1 MPFKD
6 LNIKR
11 EGEFTIENKKEVT
24 IEDKII
30 KCVSSIK
37 FRVNELSYLKF
48 QYELHHEENQD
59 IINKINNI
67 IKVLNI
73 EFVTSIDDLN
83 ATLKG
88 LYKEDK
94 TIYKDKKEYKDVI
107 IQTDNTGNRLKEEG
121 TQIEQKVKNREV
133 QTDKTFENSVVIKK
147 DEVKGFALRQI
158 EQKVFDQF
166 KEMEKKNQ
174 EKTKAVVKKPNT
186 EIKPTIKKEEKKIKP
201 KTFDQDVMR
210 YVTKGFRD
218 LQDKRLINF
227 FDKFVKG
234 KNLKQV
240 KADIATY
247 ITNKIQ
253 NNTEEPEDAEEIY
266 KNVLKYI
273 NGINTLKDT
282 CQVVDLCNEFL
293 NLEEKVDLQI
303 NEKKKR
309 RENIELERVK
319 QQIADEENL
328 NAFL

>member
-59 IINKINNI
+59 IINKINNL

-73 EFVTSIDDLN
+73 EFTSNIDDLN

-107 IQTDNTGNRLKEEG
+107 IQTDNTRNRLKEEG
-121 TQIEQKVKNREV
+121 TQIEQEVKNRKV
-133 QTDKTFENSVVIKK
+133 QTNKTLQNSAVIEE
-147 DEVKGFALRQI
+147 DEIKGFALHEIEKRALENIREIKKELGKKMNQI
-158 EQKVFDQF
+158 P
-166 KEMEKKNQ
+166 
-174 EKTKAVVKKPNT
+174 KKPNT
-186 EIKPTIKKEEKKIKP
+186 EIKPTIKKEEKKIKTNKFEEDVMKYTT
-201 KTFDQDVMR
+201 KTFRDNQDS
-210 YVTKGFRD
+210 
-218 LQDKRLINF
+218 RLIDF
-227 FDKFVKG
+227 YDKFVKG
-234 KNLKQV
+234 KTLQRV
-240 KADIATY
+240 KADITTY

-273 NGINTLKDT
+273 NEINTLKDT
-282 CQVVDLCNEFL
+282 TTVVEICNKYL
-293 NLEEKVDLQI
+293 KLEKEVNDRI
-303 NEKKKR
+303 NESKKR
-309 RENIELERVK
+309 RENAELERAK
-319 QQIADEENL
+319 QEIVDEENL
-328 NAFL
+328 NAFI

>member
-11 EGEFTIENKKEVT
+11 EGEFTIENKKEIT

-94 TIYKDKKEYKDVI
+94 TIYKDKKEYKNVI

-121 TQIEQKVKNREV
+121 TQIKQEVKSRKV
-133 QTDKTFENSVVIKK
+133 QTDKTFQNSAVIKK
-147 DEVKGFALRQI
+147 DEIKNFALHEI
-158 EQKVFDQF
+158 EKRALKNLEEIQKEIGKKI
-166 KEMEKKNQ
+166 KEID
-174 EKTKAVVKKPNT
+174 KKPNT
-186 EIKPTIKKEEKKIKP
+186 EIKPTIKKEEKKIKTNKFEEDVMKYTT
-201 KTFDQDVMR
+201 KTFRDNQDS
-210 YVTKGFRD
+210 
-218 LQDKRLINF
+218 RLIQF
-227 FDKFVKG
+227 YDSFIKG
-234 KNLKQV
+234 KSLKQV
-240 KADIATY
+240 KADITTY

-273 NGINTLKDT
+273 NEINTLKDT
-282 CQVVDLCNEFL
+282 TTVVEICNKYLKLDQEV
-293 NLEEKVDLQI
+293 NNRI
-303 NEKKKR
+303 NEKKR
-309 RENIELERVK
+309 IRENIELEKVK
-319 QQIADEENL
+319 QQIADKENL
-328 NAFL
+328 NAFI

>member
-6 LNIKR
+6 LNIKK
-11 EGEFTIENKKEVT
+11 EGNFTIENKKEVT

-73 EFVTSIDDLN
+73 EFVSTIDDLN

-107 IQTDNTGNRLKEEG
+107 IQTEDPRNRLKEEG
-121 TQIEQKVKNREV
+121 TQIEQVVKNKKV
-133 QTDKTFENSVVIKK
+133 QTEKTLENSAVIKK
-147 DEVKGFALRQI
+147 DEIKGFAMHQIEERCFRQI
-158 EQKVFDQF
+158 DEMNKRI
-166 KEMEKKNQ
+166 KEEMKTIPKKS
-174 EKTKAVVKKPNT
+174 NT

-210 YVTKGFRD
+210 YVTKEFRD
-218 LQDKRLINF
+218 IQDKRLINF

-240 KADIATY
+240 KADITTY

-273 NGINTLKDT
+273 NEINMLKDT

-293 NLEEKVDLQI
+293 DLEEKVNSQI
-303 NEKKKR
+303 NEKRKA
-309 RENIELERVK
+309 RENAELERVK
-319 QQIADEENL
+319 QEIADEENY
-328 NAFL
+328 NAFI

>member
-6 LNIKR
+6 LDIKK
-11 EGEFTIENKKEVT
+11 EGNFTIENKKEIT

-48 QYELHHEENQD
+48 QYELHHQENHD
-59 IINKINNI
+59 IINKINNL

-107 IQTDNTGNRLKEEG
+107 VQTDNTGNIKKEEG
-121 TQIEQKVKNREV
+121 TQIEQEVKNKKT
-133 QTDKTFENSVVIKK
+133 QTEKTIENSVVVKK
-147 DEVKGFALRQI
+147 DEIKGLAIREI
-158 EQKVFDQF
+158 EQRVLDQF
-166 KEMEKKNQ
+166 KEMEKIMQGKM
-174 EKTKAVVKKPNT
+174 KPVVKKPNT
-186 EIKPTIKKEEKKIKP
+186 EIKPTIKKEEKKIKAS
-201 KTFDQDVMR
+201 TFEEDVMK
-210 YVTKGFRD
+210 YTTKSFRD
-218 LQDKRLINF
+218 NQDSRLIQF
-227 FDKFVKG
+227 YDSFVKG
-234 KNLKQV
+234 KSLKQV
-240 KADIATY
+240 KADITTH

-253 NNTEEPEDAEEIY
+253 NNTKELEDAEEIY

-273 NGINTLKDT
+273 NEINTLKDT
-282 CQVVDLCNEFL
+282 TTVIEICNKYL
-293 NLEEKVDLQI
+293 KLEKEVNQGI
-303 NEKKKR
+303 NDARKA
-309 RENIELERVK
+309 REQFELERAK